1 MSKRR
6 LLRIIKGRCF
16 MGTKWMIL
24 LIGLSVLSIG
34 LLAVV
39 LFQKKELNFYKLQE
53 KELDQYAV
61 EVETVYRQLRGIKHD
76 YRNHLQGMSAFV
88 ETDQLG
94 ELQLYIQQ
102 LNNELNQVDS
112 IIRTGNTMI
121 DALVNTKLTVAQEQ
135 GVVLYATAIAPE
147 KLSIANIDLAIIL
160 GNLLNNAIDAA
171 TKDKQAPT
179 EQFIRLYIA
188 PMQDNLYIS
197 VTNTMQKNPH
207 PQFLS
212 LKAPNRQ
219 GYGIQRIDQA
229 VNKYQ
234 GLVNRQWEDGVFA
247 TEITIPLT
255 K

>member
-1 MSKRR
+1 ME
-6 LLRIIKGRCF
+6 
-16 MGTKWMIL
+16 TKWLVL
-24 LIGLSVLSIG
+24 LIGLSILFFLLLG
-34 LLAVV
+34 LV
-39 LFQKKELNFYKLQE
+39 LFQRKEIGFYKLQE
-53 KELDQYAV
+53 EELDQYAT

-76 YRNHLQGMSAFV
+76 YRNHLQGMSAFI
-88 ETDQLG
+88 ETDQLD
-94 ELQLYIQQ
+94 ELQTYIHQ

-135 GVVLYATAIAPE
+135 GVELYATAIAPE
-147 KLSIANIDLAIIL
+147 KLSVENIDLAIIL
-160 GNLLNNAIDAA
+160 GNLLNNAIEA
-171 TKDKQAPT
+171 TTRKVGTAEAS

-197 VTNTMQKNPH
+197 VTNTMEKNPQ

-212 LKAPNRQ
+212 IKAPNRQ

-229 VNKYQ
+229 VEKYE
-234 GLVNRQWEDGVFA
+234 GIINRQWEDGVFA
-247 TEITIPLT
+247 TEITIPLS

>member
-1 MSKRR
+1 ME
-6 LLRIIKGRCF
+6 
-16 MGTKWMIL
+16 TKWLVLFIL
-24 LIGLSVLSIG
+24 LGILCIG
-34 LLAVV
+34 LLAMV
-39 LFQKKELNFYKLQE
+39 LFQKKEIGFYKLQE
-53 KELDQYAV
+53 EELDQYAT

-88 ETDQLG
+88 ETDQLD

-135 GVVLYATAIAPE
+135 GVALYATAFAPT
-147 KLSIANIDLAIIL
+147 KLSIENIDLAIIL
-160 GNLLNNAIDAA
+160 GNLLNNAVEAT
-171 TKDKQAPT
+171 TKDKKTST

-197 VTNTMQKNPH
+197 VTNTMRKNPQ

-229 VNKYQ
+229 VKKYQ

>member
-1 MSKRR
+1 ME
-6 LLRIIKGRCF
+6 
-16 MGTKWMIL
+16 TKWLLL
-24 LIGLSVLSIG
+24 LIGLGILSIG

-39 LFQKKELNFYKLQE
+39 LFQKKEIGFYKLQE
-53 KELDQYAV
+53 DELDQYAT

-76 YRNHLQGMSAFV
+76 YRNHLQGMSAFI
-88 ETDQLG
+88 ETDQLD
-94 ELQLYIQQ
+94 ELHVYIQQ

-121 DALVNTKLTVAQEQ
+121 DALVNTKLTLAQEQ
-135 GVVLYATAIAPE
+135 GVELHATAIAPE
-147 KLSIANIDLAIIL
+147 KLSVENIDLAIIL
-160 GNLLNNAIDAA
+160 GNLLNNAIEA
-171 TKDKQAPT
+171 TTRKEYKGTTT
-179 EQFIRLYIA
+179 ERFIRLYIA

-197 VTNTMQKNPH
+197 VTNTMQKNPQ

-229 VNKYQ
+229 VEKYQ
-234 GLVNRQWEDGVFA
+234 GLINRQWEDGIFA

-255 K
+255 KIQ

>member
-39 LFQKKELNFYKLQE
+39 LFQKKEIDFYKLQE
-53 KELDQYAV
+53 EELDQYAT
-61 EVETVYRQLRGIKHD
+61 EVEMVYRQLRGIKHD
-76 YRNHLQGMSAFV
+76 YRNHLQGISAFV

-160 GNLLNNAIDAA
+160 GNLLNNAVEAT
-171 TKDKQAPT
+171 TKDKRAST

-197 VTNTMQKNPH
+197 VTNTMRKNPQ

-229 VNKYQ
+229 VNKYH

>member
-1 MSKRR
+1 
-6 LLRIIKGRCF
+6 
-16 MGTKWMIL
+16 
-24 LIGLSVLSIG
+24 
-34 LLAVV
+34 
-39 LFQKKELNFYKLQE
+39 
-53 KELDQYAV
+53 
-61 EVETVYRQLRGIKHD
+61 
-76 YRNHLQGMSAFV
+76 
-88 ETDQLG
+88 
-94 ELQLYIQQ
+94 
-102 LNNELNQVDS
+102 
-112 IIRTGNTMI
+112 MI

-160 GNLLNNAIDAA
+160 GNLLNNAIDAT
-171 TKDKQAPT
+171 TKDKRAST

-197 VTNTMQKNPH
+197 VTNTMQKNPQ

>member
-1 MSKRR
+1 
-6 LLRIIKGRCF
+6 
-16 MGTKWMIL
+16 MIL

-61 EVETVYRQLRGIKHD
+61 EVEMVYRQLRGIKHD

-160 GNLLNNAIDAA
+160 GNLLNNAIDA
-171 TKDKQAPT
+171 TGKDKQAPT

-188 PMQDNLYIS
+188 PMQDNL
-197 VTNTMQKNPH
+197 
-207 PQFLS
+207 
-212 LKAPNRQ
+212 
-219 GYGIQRIDQA
+219 
-229 VNKYQ
+229 
-234 GLVNRQWEDGVFA
+234 
-247 TEITIPLT
+247 
-255 K
+255 

>member
-1 MSKRR
+1 ME
-6 LLRIIKGRCF
+6 
-16 MGTKWMIL
+16 TKWIIL
-24 LIGLSVLSIG
+24 FIGLGILSIG

-39 LFQKKELNFYKLQE
+39 LFQKKEIGFYKLQE
-53 KELDQYAV
+53 EELDQYAT

-88 ETDQLG
+88 ETDQLD

-135 GVVLYATAIAPE
+135 GVALYATAIAPA
-147 KLSIANIDLAIIL
+147 KLSIENIDLAIIL
-160 GNLLNNAIDAA
+160 GNLLNNAVEAT
-171 TKDKQAPT
+171 TKDKKTST

-197 VTNTMQKNPH
+197 VTNTMRKNPQ

-229 VNKYQ
+229 VKKYQ